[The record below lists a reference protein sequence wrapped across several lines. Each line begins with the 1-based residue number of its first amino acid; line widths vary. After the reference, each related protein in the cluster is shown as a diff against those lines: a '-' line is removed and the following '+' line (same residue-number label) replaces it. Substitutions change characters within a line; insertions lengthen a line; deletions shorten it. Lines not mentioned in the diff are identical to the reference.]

1 VDTIKVCPSLAYAST
16 LILWKPLTPMQSRPR
31 TSRQEAAELSNVIQ
45 QTTEVIEQR
54 KEHQKRQVGIY
65 C

>member
-1 VDTIKVCPSLAYAST
+1 METTDPV
-16 LILWKPLTPMQSRPR
+16 QSRPR
-31 TSRQEAAELSNVIQ
+31 TSRQEAAEISNVIQ

>member
-1 VDTIKVCPSLAYAST
+1 METTDPV
-16 LILWKPLTPMQSRPR
+16 QSRPR

-45 QTTEVIEQR
+45 QTTEVMEQR

-65 C
+65 CAEVWTECW